1 MLRLS
6 QEQCQSNGN
15 MMILL
20 ILLLHTNYTLPANL
34 GYPQTIF
41 VCHNANLIG
50 YDMQYTCT
58 LIEDGDDL
66 ILPIPDE
73 ILQTLD
79 IKEGDVLDWV
89 DNKDGTFTIK
99 KQGEMNGIV

>member
-1 MLRLS
+1 
-6 QEQCQSNGN
+6 
-15 MMILL
+15 
-20 ILLLHTNYTLPANL
+20 
-34 GYPQTIF
+34 
-41 VCHNANLIG
+41 
-50 YDMQYTCT
+50 MQYTCT

-79 IKEGDVLDWV
+79 IKEGDMLDWV